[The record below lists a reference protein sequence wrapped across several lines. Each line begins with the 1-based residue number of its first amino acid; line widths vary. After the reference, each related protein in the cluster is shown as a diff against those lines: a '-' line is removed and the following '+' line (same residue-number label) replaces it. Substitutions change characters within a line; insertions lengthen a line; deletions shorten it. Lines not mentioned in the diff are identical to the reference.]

1 MSDGVLLGIFA
12 SFVLIGVVSISYYI
26 LLKILHPRS
35 NGRYI
40 VVIPARTGMTDV
52 AGKGYAQRLRS
63 GMLGD
68 KEAVVILDLGM
79 DEKQIEECRRM
90 CRSCEGLYLCS
101 PANLKSSFPERIYKW
116 RNMRGYA

>member
-1 MSDGVLLGIFA
+1 MSDGVLLGVFA
-12 SFVLIGVVSISYYI
+12 SFVLIGTVGIAYYI
-26 LLKILHPRS
+26 LLKIMHPRS

-40 VVIPARTGMTDV
+40 VVIPARSGMTDV

-79 DEKQIEECRRM
+79 DEAQLKECERM

-101 PANLKSSFPERIYKW
+101 
-116 RNMRGYA
+116 RGEFEEFASRKDI

>member
-1 MSDGVLLGIFA
+1 MSDGVFLGIFA

-26 LLKILHPRS
+26 LLKNLHPRS

-40 VVIPARTGMTDV
+40 VVIPARAGMTDV

-79 DEKQIEECRRM
+79 DEKQIEEL
-90 CRSCEGLYLCS
+90 SL
-101 PANLKSSFPERIYKW
+101 IHI
-116 RNMRGYA
+116 

>member
-1 MSDGVLLGIFA
+1 
-12 SFVLIGVVSISYYI
+12 
-26 LLKILHPRS
+26 
-35 NGRYI
+35 
-40 VVIPARTGMTDV
+40 
-52 AGKGYAQRLRS
+52 
-63 GMLGD
+63 MLGD

-101 PANLKSSFPERIYKW
+101 PGEFEKSFPERIYKW

>member
-40 VVIPARTGMTDV
+40 VVIPARAEMTDV

-101 PANLKSSFPERIYKW
+101 PGEFEKFVSRKDI
-116 RNMRGYA
+116 

>member
-26 LLKILHPRS
+26 LHPRS

-40 VVIPARTGMTDV
+40 VVIPARAGMIDV

-68 KEAVVILDLGM
+68 KEVVVILDLGM

-101 PANLKSSFPERIYKW
+101 PGEFEKFVSRKDI
-116 RNMRGYA
+116 

>member
-40 VVIPARTGMTDV
+40 VVIPARAGMTDV

-79 DEKQIEECRRM
+79 DEKTDRRVQKNVQKL
-90 CRSCEGLYLCS
+90 RGALSLL
-101 PANLKSSFPERIYKW
+101 PRRI
-116 RNMRGYA
+116 